1 MYNFFNYFFF
11 TYLIVLLS
19 IIIWFSYNFKL
30 EKKIRLKNVKDLE
43 DE

>member
-19 IIIWFSYNFKL
+19 IILWFTYNFKL
-30 EKKIRLKNVKDLE
+30 EKKIRLKNAKEFE